1 MLFEISQFAKTY
13 AQTYND
19 RKVHCGHIGL
29 NMKLFKFAVVFI
41 CVAASVLFILTA
53 ALLIRQN
60 FNDVMINDSFT
71 AMRSVER
78 YSASVSSAGFASRTS
93 EKSAG
98 YTCIEMLA
106 QSLGQTEI
114 TEQSLLESN
123 DDKDLTVSSAGME
136 KTLKDM
142 FPSYTVTRRANM
154 KNSEMI
160 ESIYNSLKNRIPV
173 IVSLAQEVTPPEDDT
188 ESAETLES
196 EEFILTYAVVR
207 AMTLPENTVMV
218 MYADGTR
225 KSLTTEDFL
234 EATRF
239 DNYKNMEFVKKLSVA
254 LGTNTKN
261 TAYFLEK
268 KPEVEN
274 DSK

>member
-1 MLFEISQFAKTY
+1 MKSRSSLKLSLKHK
-13 AQTYND
+13 ND
-19 RKVHCGHIGL
+19 RKVHRGHIGL

-136 KTLKDM
+136 KTL
-142 FPSYTVTRRANM
+142 
-154 KNSEMI
+154 
-160 ESIYNSLKNRIPV
+160 RICSRHIP
-173 IVSLAQEVTPPEDDT
+173 LHA
-188 ESAETLES
+188 A
-196 EEFILTYAVVR
+196 LT
-207 AMTLPENTVMV
+207 
-218 MYADGTR
+218 
-225 KSLTTEDFL
+225 
-234 EATRF
+234 
-239 DNYKNMEFVKKLSVA
+239 
-254 LGTNTKN
+254 
-261 TAYFLEK
+261 
-268 KPEVEN
+268 
-274 DSK
+274 